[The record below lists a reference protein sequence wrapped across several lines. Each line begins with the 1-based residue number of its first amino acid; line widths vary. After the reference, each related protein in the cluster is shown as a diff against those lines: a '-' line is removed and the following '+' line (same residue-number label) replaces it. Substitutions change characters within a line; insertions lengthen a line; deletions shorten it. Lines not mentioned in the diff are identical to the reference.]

1 MGTPEPMDFVVEAGG
16 PMTELQVSYDTG
28 IR

>member
-1 MGTPEPMDFVVEAGG
+1 MGTPAPMEIEVEPGV